1 MFSENQSMI
10 ISINNRFTFM
20 DKKFIRYE
28 GGGGAGGY
36 HLYRPENLD
45 AIKSNV
51 IKSNRKKNH
60 KNSEIYDK
68 LNFMNQITLNKG
80 QESSSSSSF

>member
-28 GGGGAGGY
+28 GGGGAGGCK
-36 HLYRPENLD
+36 RNKKK
-45 AIKSNV
+45 KSFN
-51 IKSNRKKNH
+51 
-60 KNSEIYDK
+60 Y
-68 LNFMNQITLNKG
+68 G
-80 QESSSSSSF
+80 